1 MNHHAHIQ
9 VNNID
14 ITMPHQR
21 YVRLLNDEIIA
32 VVEQRKY
39 AQQRNA
45 VMSYAFASIIA
56 VAATLVAINGLL
68 VF

>member
-21 YVRLLNDEIIA
+21 YMRLLNDEIIA

-39 AQQRNA
+39 VQQRNA
-45 VMSYAFASIIA
+45 VMSYAFAS
-56 VAATLVAINGLL
+56 VAAVTATLIAINGLL
-68 VF
+68 VH